1 MIEQILKVSFLAL
14 KKIKSGNFKSVREEL
29 DILNID
35 YTDDDLLA
43 AFGIAQ
49 ETESIEEAITLLKNS
64 SEDMVKNAKK
74 KIKDH
79 EKKEIIA
86 EKIKKEEEE
95 KNEILNERLK
105 EQARAFNFIGNIDSY
120 KICGAKSM
128 YELEAEVRR
137 EMKNGYFPY
146 GGISTYNPG
155 GKLLN
160 PPDSF
165 FQAMVMFK

>member
-14 KKIKSGNFKSVREEL
+14 KKIKSGNFKSVKEEL
-29 DILNID
+29 DILNIN
-35 YTDDDLLA
+35 YSDDDLLA

-74 KIKDH
+74 KIKDNEKKRINAKKTKQEEE
-79 EKKEIIA
+79 EKKEI
-86 EKIKKEEEE
+86 
-95 KNEILNERLK
+95 LNKRLK
-105 EQARAFNFIGNIDSY
+105 EQAKAFNFMENIYSY

-128 YELEAEVRR
+128 YELEAEVRK
-137 EMKNGYFPY
+137 EMQKGYFPY
-146 GGISTYNPG
+146 GGVSTYNPG
-155 GKLLN
+155 GKLGGT
-160 PPDSF
+160 PDSF

>member
-14 KKIKSGNFKSVREEL
+14 KKIKTGNFKSVREEL

-64 SEDMVKNAKK
+64 SEDMVKNAKN

-79 EKKEIIA
+79 EQKEKIA
-86 EKIKKEEEE
+86 EKIKKEQEE

-120 KICGAKSM
+120 KICGAQSM
-128 YELEAEVRR
+128 NQLEAEVRR

-155 GKLLN
+155 GKLLG